1 MNHFKFNDVLK
12 LFLKSISF
20 IVFISFYS
28 CNTYYSDQHIEI
40 KEDGLIYKVG
50 RENPF
55 TGMIIDTLNNNIL
68 EYEVVEGVKNGVFKV
83 SSRNGIVTILGNVQ
97 DNMNIGEWNYY
108 YPNGQLESKGN
119 FKNDLPEG
127 KWTWYYYNGNL
138 KESGTFLGGLKT
150 GRWYK
155 YNGEGSLISIILY
168 DNGDVIDES
177 HLDIM
182 RSI

>member
-1 MNHFKFNDVLK
+1 
-12 LFLKSISF
+12 
-20 IVFISFYS
+20 
-28 CNTYYSDQHIEI
+28 
-40 KEDGLIYKVG
+40 
-50 RENPF
+50 
-55 TGMIIDTLNNNIL
+55 
-68 EYEVVEGVKNGVFKV
+68 
-83 SSRNGIVTILGNVQ
+83 
-97 DNMNIGEWNYY
+97 MNIGEWNYY